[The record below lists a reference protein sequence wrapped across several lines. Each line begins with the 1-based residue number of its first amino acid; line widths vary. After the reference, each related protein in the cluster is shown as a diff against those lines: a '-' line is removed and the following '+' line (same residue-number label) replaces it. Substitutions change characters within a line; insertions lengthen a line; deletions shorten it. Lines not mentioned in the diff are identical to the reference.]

1 MSPILASTLAA
12 GGGPGGAEIIGI
24 VVAVLVVLF
33 ALVSGVKSSF
43 TVEQQDRAIV
53 ERWGRFRRVA
63 GPGLCFKIPF
73 VDVVR
78 SRVDLQIRQVTVE
91 METKTQDNVFVHLRM
106 AIQYNVDKDRVF
118 DAYYQLEDPVPQME
132 AFAFDVVR
140 AHIPGLTL
148 DEAYEDIESIA
159 QAIKNSLADNM
170 GKYGY
175 NIVKALIT
183 SIEPDAK
190 VKVAMNEINA
200 ARREQEAAKA
210 RGEAEKTLAVKRAEA
225 EAESKRLQG
234 EGIAN
239 QRRAIIQG
247 LRDSVDILR
256 GPTDVDVGE
265 AMRLVTLTQ
274 FTDTM
279 AAIAQASRTTTLMVP
294 YTPGGMGDIEKQ
306 IRDATTQAQLLGRSV
321 PENGEVPA
329 PRSVRRSGGGSPE
342 Q

>member
-1 MSPILASTLAA
+1 MPGIVAS
-12 GGGPGGAEIIGI
+12 
-24 VVAVLVVLF
+24 VVAVGGGVSGGEVAGIVIGIIVAIF
-33 ALVSGVKSSF
+33 ALVSLIKSSF

-53 ERWGRFRRVA
+53 ERFGRFRRAA
-63 GPGLCFKIPF
+63 GPGLCFKIPY

-78 SRVDLQIRQVTVE
+78 ARVDLQIRQVSVE
-91 METKTQDNVFVHLRM
+91 METKTQDNVFVHLRI

-140 AHIPGLTL
+140 AHIPGLSL

-159 QAIKNSLADNM
+159 QAIKNSLAENM

-175 NIVKALIT
+175 NVVKALIT
-183 SIEPDAK
+183 NIEPDPK
-190 VKVAMNEINA
+190 VKTAMNEINA

-210 RGEAEKTLAVKRAEA
+210 RGEAEKILAVKRAEA

-239 QRRAIIQG
+239 QRRAIITG
-247 LRDSVDILR
+247 LRDSVELLR
-256 GPTDVDVGE
+256 DPTGVDASE

-294 YTPGGMGDIEKQ
+294 YTPGGMGDIERQ
-306 IRDATTQAQLLGRSV
+306 IRDATTQAQILAAKAV
-321 PENGEVPA
+321 ENGEVPV
-329 PRSVRRSGGGSPE
+329 PRATRPGTGK
-342 Q
+342 